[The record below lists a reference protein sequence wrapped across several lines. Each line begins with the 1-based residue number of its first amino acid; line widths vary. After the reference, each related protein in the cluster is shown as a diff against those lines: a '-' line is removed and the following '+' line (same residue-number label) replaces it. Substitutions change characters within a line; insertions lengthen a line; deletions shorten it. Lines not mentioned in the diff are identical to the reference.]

1 MMDSSGDQAT
11 NCERSKTLV
20 SYHEEESGDKQGGR
34 EHSYD
39 ASGTAMGMS
48 FHVDARVPSRDA
60 VALTLVANGTTT
72 ATVAVGVNH
81 TPIERF
87 AAETIQRH
95 FRALTGQTPP
105 LQVLPD
111 EQLPPDTIL
120 VGTPNS
126 HPAIEVA
133 NAVGELR
140 LAGLGNEGYHI
151 RLIRSGGSERVLIGA
166 NMATGA
172 LYGSVAFV
180 EALIR
185 RQTGL
190 SPVDIDVEVS
200 SVNALTLD
208 TLDERSIPF
217 YPIRATLEVE
227 EVDWLGRHRV
237 NVSGAEGV
245 WSGTGNDDGIGA
257 AFQYVLGYEQLQDR
271 ERFVRERTISQL
283 QIRTRLLS
291 ERGIDSFLFMYLT
304 GEPTNALISARP
316 DLLGPAV
323 LYGGARN
330 GDFYRPFCW
339 SNPDTLSLFADLSR
353 EIVRTYPDLSG
364 FHLRAWGDETRACKC
379 PLCGQ
384 NDAAGQELL
393 WQIAYTVINAARE
406 VRPDFRLLLSGYDQS
421 WFQDPNFTHLNRL
434 PPGSIVVQKW
444 GGDGE
449 PTIDPLIEPDLLRAV
464 ANSGHKLL
472 VLSHDVEEVQPLWML
487 EGELFQQGVRR
498 YADNP
503 TIRGLGGFTLQGEIG
518 MGLLDKRISAKVN
531 WLPSVDVAAFT
542 TNALSAR
549 YGSDAAPHLRDAL
562 FGNGRALSDFFT
574 DYGGIL
580 TFTGGYRH
588 GSAYQASRL
597 WNLYGARAIT
607 DIVTMP
613 DADTVTYAL
622 RRMTDLSATQSSS
635 TQAMRR
641 AALIASPDG
650 IDTPLRD
657 AVVYM
662 EMWDAYFR
670 SRLAL
675 VKAVWVGGTEQDIEA
690 VSAGLN
696 ESSRHSATIR
706 SSFARI
712 EQYLALIQGS
722 SVQSKQRILDAVD
735 EEIAAL
741 GQVDPNR
748 LIRVLVRQDPTDPT
762 DPTEPND
769 PDPIRFDIE
778 GFINAPSPFGDG
790 GTYFVYTLT
799 LDADAVEINVYTANG
814 RIVRRLRDLPVG
826 VGYQEYFWDGADDD
840 GRKLANGVYYYRMIS
855 SRRNETRR
863 AIGKFA
869 ILR

>member
-1 MMDSSGDQAT
+1 M
-11 NCERSKTLV
+11 TLACL
-20 SYHEEESGDKQGGR
+20 S
-34 EHSYD
+34 
-39 ASGTAMGMS
+39 
-48 FHVDARVPSRDA
+48 SRDA

-580 TFTGGYRH
+580 TFTGGVSTRLCLPSESLVEPVRRAGDHRYRDDAGRGH
-588 GSAYQASRL
+588 GHIRAAPNDRPIRNAVLFDTGDAPRRAYRVARRDRHAVARRRRLHGDVGRLFPFSPRVGESRL
-597 WNLYGARAIT
+597 GWGNRAGYRSGVCRVERIKSAQRDDPLIVRADRAVFGAHPRFIRPIEA
-607 DIVTMP
+607 
-613 DADTVTYAL
+613 AYSRCGG
-622 RRMTDLSATQSSS
+622 RRD
-635 TQAMRR
+635 RR
-641 AALIASPDG
+641 A
-650 IDTPLRD
+650 
-657 AVVYM
+657 
-662 EMWDAYFR
+662 
-670 SRLAL
+670 
-675 VKAVWVGGTEQDIEA
+675 
-690 VSAGLN
+690 
-696 ESSRHSATIR
+696 
-706 SSFARI
+706 
-712 EQYLALIQGS
+712 GS
-722 SVQSKQRILDAVD
+722 
-735 EEIAAL
+735 
-741 GQVDPNR
+741 G
-748 LIRVLVRQDPTDPT
+748 
-762 DPTEPND
+762 
-769 PDPIRFDIE
+769 
-778 GFINAPSPFGDG
+778 
-790 GTYFVYTLT
+790 
-799 LDADAVEINVYTANG
+799 
-814 RIVRRLRDLPVG
+814 
-826 VGYQEYFWDGADDD
+826 
-840 GRKLANGVYYYRMIS
+840 
-855 SRRNETRR
+855 
-863 AIGKFA
+863 
-869 ILR
+869 